1 MTTQQNRLDHYFR
14 AHVRE
19 LEPYVPPEALE
30 ILAYRAGLDPAHA
43 SKLDFNEN
51 PYGPS
56 PRVKEA
62 LASLGN
68 VHLYPDPIAGE
79 LRGELAAYAG
89 MDVEQILIGSGADEL
104 ISLVVS
110 VFVEPG
116 DVVVDLTPTYS
127 MYGGVTLQH
136 AGKVVHVPRGDRWE
150 VHVPAV
156 LAEIERGAK
165 VVWVCSP
172 NNPTGSLATEE
183 EVVPLLE
190 TGVPVVLDEAYY
202 EFSRHTFAPLI
213 RTYPN
218 LIVLRTFSKLAGL
231 AGLRIAYMLASRDVL
246 DQAHK
251 VKLPFNTTLAGQ
263 VAAVAA
269 LRDREYLAANL
280 DALLTERERLIE
292 LLREQGELD
301 PYPSDANFL
310 LCRTSGDAPGLHRE
324 LAARGVFVRHF
335 PKPRIDDCLRI
346 SVGRPEDTDRLLA
359 ALDEVRPATRQAEAV
374 RA

>member
-1 MTTQQNRLDHYFR
+1 MPNRPRNIDSYYR
-14 AHVRE
+14 PHVRE

-30 ILAYRAGLDPAHA
+30 ILAYRAGLDPARA

-56 PRVKEA
+56 PRVIEA
-62 LASLGN
+62 LASMTN

-79 LRGELAAYAG
+79 LREELAAYTS
-89 MDVEQILIGSGADEL
+89 MDPEEILIGSGADEL

-116 DVVVDLTPTYS
+116 DAVVDLTPTYS

-136 AGKVVHVPRGDRWE
+136 AGRVVHVPRGDDWK
-150 VHVPAV
+150 VDVPAV

-165 VVWVCSP
+165 IVWVCSP
-172 NNPTGSLATEE
+172 NNPTGGLATEE
-183 EVVPLLE
+183 EIMPLLE
-190 TGVPVVLDEAYY
+190 TGAPVVLDEAYF

-213 RTYPN
+213 RMYPN

-231 AGLRIAYMLASRDVL
+231 AGLRIAYMLANRDIL

-269 LRDREYLAANL
+269 LRDRAYLAANL
-280 DALLTERERLIE
+280 DALLAERQRLVT

-310 LCRTSGDAPGLHRE
+310 LCRTSGDAPGLHRA
-324 LAARGVFVRHF
+324 LAARGVYVRHF

-359 ALDEVRPATRQAEAV
+359 VLEKVRPAARRAEAV

>member
-1 MTTQQNRLDHYFR
+1 MPNQSGNIDSYYRP
-14 AHVRE
+14 HVRD

-56 PRVKEA
+56 PRVIDA
-62 LASLGN
+62 LASMAN

-79 LRGELAAYAG
+79 LRGELASYTGTNAE
-89 MDVEQILIGSGADEL
+89 DILIGAGADEL
-104 ISLVVS
+104 ISLLVS
-110 VFVEPG
+110 VFIEPG

-136 AGKVVHVPRGDRWE
+136 AGRVVHVPRGDGWT
-150 VHVPAV
+150 VDVPAV
-156 LAEIERGAK
+156 LAEIEHGAK
-165 VVWVCSP
+165 IVWVCSP
-172 NNPTGSLATEE
+172 NNPTGSLATEK

-190 TGVPVVLDEAYY
+190 TGAPVVLDEAYY

-213 RTYPN
+213 HTYPN

-263 VAAVAA
+263 VAATAA
-269 LRDREYLAANL
+269 LRDRAYLAANL
-280 DALLTERERLIE
+280 DALLVERERLVT

-301 PYPSDANFL
+301 PYPSDSNFL
-310 LCRTSGDAPGLHRE
+310 LCRTSGDAPGLHRA

-359 ALDEVRPATRQAEAV
+359 ALEEVRPAARRAEAV